1 MISISNLF
9 EQDETWIQDAKPKK
23 GLLHRKLGVPQD
35 EKIPQE
41 KLQSIKD
48 RLHNKAEKG
57 KLSPSELKTSRRV
70 NFAINA
76 QG

>member
-1 MISISNLF
+1 MISMTYLF
-9 EQDETWIQDAKPKK
+9 EEDPNWIQDAKPKK
-23 GLLHRKLGVPQD
+23 GLLHQKLGVPQD
-35 EKIPQE
+35 EKIPQQ

-57 KLSPSELKTSRRV
+57 SLAPSELKLSREV